1 MPDMGAVNDPRLR
14 RLLAARMREEESDED
29 GEGDRMDR
37 LKRRRRVIE
46 PEVVEDEEVGGDSIL
61 ATRYFVES

>member
-46 PEVVEDEEVGGDSIL
+46 PEVVEDEEVGRVSNL
-61 ATRYFVES
+61 AIRYSF